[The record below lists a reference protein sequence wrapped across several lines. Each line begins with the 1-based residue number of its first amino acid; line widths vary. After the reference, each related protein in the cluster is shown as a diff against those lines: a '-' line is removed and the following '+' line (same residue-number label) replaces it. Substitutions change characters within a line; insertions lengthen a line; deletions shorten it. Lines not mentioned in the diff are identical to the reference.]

1 VVVDGAL
8 EELADLGEDVSVLG
22 RVEPTELGDATE
34 EFGETA
40 DDIVL
45 QRLLLLLLLRRGREG
60 GTKSQRA
67 MRRGAKDRRGRQT
80 WGLDGPFIAK

>member
-60 GTKSQRA
+60 ARSQRA